1 MKTKIELDRDDM
13 RKIIAE
19 HFSVSED
26 KVTVSA
32 SEEWVGYG
40 MQEHRESVPHAV
52 VEKDA

>member
-1 MKTKIELDRDDM
+1 MRTEIELNSDDM

-40 MQEHRESVPHAV
+40 MQEHRESVPKAV
-52 VEKDA
+52 VEKDS

>member
-1 MKTKIELDRDDM
+1 MKTKIELDKDDM

-26 KVTVSA
+26 NVIVSA

-52 VEKDA
+52 VEKAD

>member
-1 MKTKIELDRDDM
+1 MRTKIELNGDDM

-52 VEKDA
+52 VEKDS

>member
-1 MKTKIELDRDDM
+1 MRTKIELDKDDM

-32 SEEWVGYG
+32 SEEWVEYG
-40 MQEHRESVPHAV
+40 MQECKESVPYAV
-52 VEKDA
+52 VEKDN